1 MILVGEKLNS
11 SIPRTM
17 EAIQN
22 HDEAYLI
29 DLIVRQE
36 KDGADFLDINTA
48 ISTDRELAEM
58 CRILELAQK
67 HSRCHIMLDSPDPQ
81 VVKEAIRQI
90 RGREV
95 IINSV
100 TLTQRIDELMDT
112 IRKYNASVVCLPI
125 DESGISGDPARRV
138 ETAGKI
144 IQKLRENGI
153 GEEKIYIDVLAEA
166 LSVDDR
172 SVLTTLETIRL
183 LRKAHPHVKSICGLS
198 NISFGL
204 PGRALL
210 NTSFLAMAI
219 FCGLDSAILDVTSSK
234 IKETL
239 VASRALCGQD
249 EYCMDYIGYMRNGC

>member
-11 SIPRTM
+11 SIPKTM

-22 HDEAYLI
+22 HDETYLI

-36 KDGADFLDINTA
+36 KAGADFLDINTA

-58 CRILELAQK
+58 CHILELAQK
-67 HSRCHIMLDSPDPQ
+67 HSRCHIMLDSPDVQ
-81 VVKEAIRQI
+81 VIKEAIKQVRD
-90 RGREV
+90 REI

-100 TLTQRIDELMDT
+100 TLTQRMDELMDT
-112 IRKYNASVVCLPI
+112 IREYKASVVCLPI
-125 DESGISGDPARRV
+125 DGSGISNDPVKRV

-144 IQKLRENGI
+144 IQKLTENGI
-153 GEEKIYIDVLAEA
+153 GEEKIYMDVLAET
-166 LSVDDR
+166 LSVDDQ
-172 SVLTTLETIRL
+172 SVATTLETIRL
-183 LRKAHPHVKSICGLS
+183 LRQTYPRVKSICGLS

-219 FCGLDSAILDVTSSK
+219 FCGLHSAILDVTSAK
-234 IKETL
+234 IRETRF
-239 VASRALCGQD
+239 ASRALCGLD
-249 EYCMDYIGYMRNGC
+249 EYCMEYIGYMRNGC